1 MPKIK
6 TNRGAAKRFRFTATG
21 KVKRKKA
28 FLSHILSTKT
38 TKRKRKLRHGAV
50 VAKPDERSVK
60 RMMPYGG
67 K

>member
-6 TNRGAAKRFRFTATG
+6 TNRGAAKRFKLTGTG

-28 FLSHILSTKT
+28 YHSHILSTKT
-38 TKRKRKLRHGAV
+38 TKRKRKLRKGTL
-50 VAKPDERSVK
+50 VAKSEVK
-60 RMMPYGG
+60 NVKKMIPYA

>member
-6 TNRGAAKRFRFTATG
+6 TNRGAAKRFKLTASG

-28 FLSHILSTKT
+28 YHSHILSTKT
-38 TKRKRKLRHGAV
+38 TKRKRKLRAAAF
-50 VAKPDERSVK
+50 VAKTDAANIK
-60 RMMPYGG
+60 KLIPY

>member
-6 TNRGAAKRFRFTATG
+6 SNRGAAKRFKLTATG

-28 FLSHILSTKT
+28 YHSHILSTKT
-38 TKRKRKLRHGAV
+38 TKRKRKLRKGTL
-50 VAKPDERSVK
+50 VAKSEVK
-60 RMMPYGG
+60 NVKKMLPYA

>member
-6 TNRGAAKRFRFTATG
+6 SHRGAAKRFKLTANG

-28 FLSHILSTKT
+28 FHSHILTSKS
-38 TKRKRKLRHGAV
+38 TKRKRKLRQGTL
-50 VAKPDERSVK
+50 VAKSDARNVK
-60 RMMPYGG
+60 LMLIGS